1 VTHSATG
8 WDNNARLH
16 IKAVVSFSGPTNLD
30 DWSHPDI
37 TDYTQFETRVDNY
50 VGQTYPDHTH
60 APLLAASPV
69 NLITTGVATSS
80 PPVMLYASQ
89 YDTVSH
95 TQAEDMQTALN
106 SIHASVTYTYFFGS
120 SNHAYDNWHVISP
133 LTGNCVSE
141 DVINFLRSNP

>member
-30 DWSHPDI
+30 DWSHPDV

-80 PPVMLYASQ
+80 PPIILVASQ

-95 TQAEDMQTALN
+95 TQAEDMVTALGT
-106 SIHASVTYTYFFGS
+106 IGVHPTYYYFTGS
-120 SNHAYDNWHVISP
+120 TNHAFDNWHVLDPLGTNCIS
-133 LTGNCVSE
+133 T